1 MDSKF
6 SKLSYII
13 LICIFL
19 SIHSFSQRAS
29 FPQMRERE
37 KSPERRR
44 KCPGRKN
51 VPESESDV
59 KHSLLPLH

>member
-19 SIHSFSQRAS
+19 SIHSFSRRAS
-29 FPQMRERE
+29 FPQMREGE
-37 KSPERRR
+37 K
-44 KCPGRKN
+44 
-51 VPESESDV
+51 VPKEEKMSQNQKVMSSILSFPSIDCTQQ
-59 KHSLLPLH
+59 